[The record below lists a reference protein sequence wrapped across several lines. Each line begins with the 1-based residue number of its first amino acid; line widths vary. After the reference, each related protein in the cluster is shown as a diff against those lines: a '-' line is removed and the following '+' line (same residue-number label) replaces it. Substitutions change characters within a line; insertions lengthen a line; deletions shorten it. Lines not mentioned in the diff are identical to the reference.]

1 MKVMCMSR
9 AVLGIDKG
17 SFDYGA
23 TRVFENVSFQLDE
36 SRTALVGENGA
47 GKSTLLKCLL
57 GELELNSG
65 AIIRSRG
72 LHIGY
77 VPQEIPEAYLERPL
91 RAVLESV
98 LPEQDGSQ
106 DWKVDA
112 LLDDI
117 GITPE
122 TAERP
127 FKTLSGGWR
136 RLMLIAAA
144 VKLREPTLLILDE
157 PTNHLDI
164 ANINTLERWI
174 EDDFRMPMLIV
185 SHDREFLDRMTSRT
199 IFLRSDGAHTFR
211 TTFSNAREELL
222 QRDIASAKQRALEDK
237 EVDRLKKMAAR
248 YKAWG
253 VLNSKFHKKMRAT
266 EKRIERIEADSTQ
279 TYRQRQRELTLNAG
293 ELEAKAA
300 LRIENHVVS
309 IPDGSRALFRIDR
322 LVVSAGDRIALL
334 GVNGAGKSLFLAL
347 LAQAFKAQSA
357 HYDGQA
363 PIRFNPGAKM
373 AYFDQRLDELPLDT
387 TPLDYLSAAQ
397 RIDTASVT
405 RLARAGF
412 PYARLRGPIRELSF
426 GERARLLFLKM
437 RLDAPNFYVLDEPT
451 NHLDIEGQE
460 ALEAQLEEADVTC
473 LFVSHDR
480 FFTRSA
486 ATRFLEIRKQKLIE
500 VEDPEA
506 FFDSQLD

>member
-1 MKVMCMSR
+1 MSR

-23 TRVFENVSFQLDE
+23 TRVFENVSFQLDDA
-36 SRTALVGENGA
+36 RTALVGENGA

-57 GELELNSG
+57 GDLELNSG
-65 AIIRSRG
+65 AVIRSRG

-77 VPQEIPEAYLERPL
+77 VPQEIPVDYAERSV

-112 LLDDI
+112 LLDDV
-117 GITPE
+117 GVTAE
-122 TAERP
+122 TAAREFR
-127 FKTLSGGWR
+127 TLSGGWR

-174 EDDFRMPMLIV
+174 DEDFRMPMLLV
-185 SHDREFLDRMTSRT
+185 SHDRDFLDRMTSRT
-199 IFLRSDGAHTFR
+199 IFLRSDGAHAFR
-211 TTFSNAREELL
+211 ATFSLAREELL

-237 EVDRLKKMAAR
+237 EVDRLKQMAAR

-266 EKRIERIEADSTQ
+266 EKRIDRIEAERTN
-279 TYRQRQRELTLNAG
+279 TYTSRQRELALNAS

-300 LRIENHVVS
+300 LRIENHVVT
-309 IPDGSRALFRIDR
+309 IPDGSRMLFKIDR
-322 LVVSAGDRIALL
+322 LVVANGDRIALL
-334 GVNGAGKSLFLAL
+334 GVNGAGKSLLLAM
-347 LAQAFKAQSA
+347 LAQAFAKQSA

-363 PIRFNPGAKM
+363 PIRFNPGAKL
-373 AYFDQRLDELPLDT
+373 AYFDQRLDALPLDST
-387 TPLDYLSAAQ
+387 LLDYLSSAQ
-397 RIDTASVT
+397 RTDTASVT

-412 PYARLRGPIRELSF
+412 AYARLRGPIRELSF

-437 RLDAPNFYVLDEPT
+437 RLDAPNFYILDEPT
-451 NHLDIEGQE
+451 NHLDIDGQE
-460 ALEAQLEEADVTC
+460 ALEAQLEESDVTC

-480 FFTRSA
+480 FFTRTV
-486 ATRFLEIRKQKLIE
+486 ATRFLEIRKHKLIE
-500 VEDPEA
+500 VENADA
-506 FFDSQLD
+506 FFDAQTD